1 MRKIISLLT
10 VLLLVVGCENNKKSL
25 EPITPEDFL
34 IIAHRGASAYA
45 PEHTIPAYE
54 IAQQADADYIEIDLQ
69 MTKDGVLVAMHD
81 EKVDRTTDGVGFV
94 IEYSLEE
101 LKQLNAGRWYNSAN
115 PGLANKEFE
124 DLKVPTLQEIFSH
137 FGNDVN
143 YYIEMKS
150 PKIYK
155 KMEEKLVSLLIQ
167 YNLIRA
173 NGELPKV
180 IVESFNEDSLT
191 RLHQLEP
198 KLPLIQLFYFKE
210 EATLSVQHYNRLSNF
225 ASGIGVNISS
235 VDNDFIQEVQLNG
248 FQVYLYS
255 INNEIEMKK
264 ALNLQAN
271 GAFTNNPDMG
281 ISVRTEFEK

>member
-25 EPITPEDFL
+25 EPITSEDFL

-45 PEHTIPAYE
+45 PEHTISAYE
-54 IAQQADADYIEIDLQ
+54 IAQQAYADYIEIDLQ

-94 IEYSLEE
+94 IEYTLEE
-101 LKQLNAGRWYNSAN
+101 LKRLNAGRWYNSAN

-180 IVESFNEDSLT
+180 IIESFNEDSLT

-198 KLPLIQLFYFKE
+198 KLPLIQLFHFKE
-210 EATLSVQHYNRLSNF
+210 EATLTVQHYNRLSNF
-225 ASGIGVNISS
+225 ASGIGVNIGS
-235 VDNDFIQEVQLNG
+235 VDNNFIQEVQLNG
-248 FQVYLYS
+248 FQIYLYS

-264 ALNLQAN
+264 ALNLKAN
-271 GAFTNNPDMG
+271 GAFTNNPFMG

>member
-1 MRKIISLLT
+1 MRKLIRLLA
-10 VLLLVVGCENNKKSL
+10 VLLLVVGCDNNQKNL
-25 EPITPEDFL
+25 EPISTEEFL

-45 PEHTIPAYE
+45 PENTIPAYE

-94 IEYSLEE
+94 IEYTLEE
-101 LKQLNAGRWYNSAN
+101 LKQLNAGKWYNSAN

-137 FGNDVN
+137 FGDDVN

-150 PKIYK
+150 PKIYN
-155 KMEEKLVSLLIQ
+155 KMEEKLISLLMQ
-167 YNLIRA
+167 YNLIKA
-173 NGELPKV
+173 NEKIPKV
-180 IVESFNEDSLT
+180 IIESFNEDSLT
-191 RLHQLEP
+191 RIHDLEP

-210 EATLSVQHYNRLSNF
+210 EATLSVQDYNRLSTF
-225 ASGIGVNISS
+225 ASGIGVNISA
-235 VDNDFIQEVQLNG
+235 VDKDFVQEVQLNG
-248 FQVYLYS
+248 FQIHLYS
-255 INNEIEMKK
+255 INNELEMKK
-264 ALNLQAN
+264 ALNLKAN

-281 ISVRTEFEK
+281 ISVRRQFEK